1 MEEGFWLHAGFLV
14 KVSVFRMMK
23 SESEMISSVISP
35 RWSVAFEYHVVECA
49 LKSPVRTEFCRE
61 VKCCRNNC

>member
-1 MEEGFWLHAGFLV
+1 M
-14 KVSVFRMMK
+14 FRMIK

-49 LKSPVRTEFCRE
+49 LKSLVRTEWTSGCG
-61 VKCCRNNC
+61 VG